1 MDSALF
7 EKVAGKLAQNGDL
20 EQVEAMG
27 IQQVDFS
34 RKPKKNQPF
43 HGHKGHK
50 GPTIVSYHCI
60 LPLYPPSSNIFP
72 LDPPFFHV

>member
-60 LPLYPPSSNIFP
+60 PHHPTYSHWIPHFFMSNM
-72 LDPPFFHV
+72 V